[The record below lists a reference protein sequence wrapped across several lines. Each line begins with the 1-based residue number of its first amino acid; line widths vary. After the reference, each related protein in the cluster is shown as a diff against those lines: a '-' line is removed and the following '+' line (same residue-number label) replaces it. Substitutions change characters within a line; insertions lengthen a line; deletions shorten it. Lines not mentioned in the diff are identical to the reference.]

1 MRRRLHVVGH
11 RHGSGQKSSPVVR
24 AKMGPSLPQRF
35 GTFSTT
41 INNKLIFNF
50 ALSCWFD
57 ITVILSKLKLD
68 FGLSYLFNVPVIYLS
83 I

>member
-24 AKMGPSLPQRF
+24 AKMGPSQPQRF
-35 GTFSTT
+35 GTFSTA

-57 ITVILSKLKLD
+57 ITVIYKQIKT
-68 FGLSYLFNVPVIYLS
+68 
-83 I
+83 